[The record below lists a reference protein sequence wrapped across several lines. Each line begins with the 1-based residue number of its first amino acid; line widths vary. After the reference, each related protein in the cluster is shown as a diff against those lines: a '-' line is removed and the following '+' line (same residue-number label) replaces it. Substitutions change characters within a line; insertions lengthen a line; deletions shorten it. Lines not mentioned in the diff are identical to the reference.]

1 MIYVIIYITYYICNN
16 ILFIYYFMCQILCD
30 KNLKQSIKIKVY
42 S

>member
-1 MIYVIIYITYYICNN
+1 MILHIYIICITYTYMD
-16 ILFIYYFMCQILCD
+16 YFMGQILCD

>member
-1 MIYVIIYITYYICNN
+1 MTLHIYIIIYITYTYMD
-16 ILFIYYFMCQILCD
+16 YFMGQILCD